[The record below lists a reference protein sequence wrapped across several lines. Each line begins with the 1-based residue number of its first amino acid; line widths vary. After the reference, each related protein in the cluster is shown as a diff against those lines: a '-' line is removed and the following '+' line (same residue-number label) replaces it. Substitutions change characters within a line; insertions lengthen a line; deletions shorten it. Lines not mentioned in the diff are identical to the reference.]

1 MSTSDETLLAEATRA
16 MDRAWSPYSGFSVG
30 AALLS
35 AGGRIFT
42 GCNVENASYG
52 LTMCAERAA
61 VFKAVSE
68 GEREFRRLV
77 LVCDGERP
85 VSPCGACLQVLRE
98 FNRDLPMLLA
108 NAMGEK
114 RETTLSALLPTPFT
128 PEDLGGGAGRGLRE
142 SEGPS

>member
-1 MSTSDETLLAEATRA
+1 MNPSDEALLAGATEA
-16 MDRAWSPYSGFSVG
+16 MKRAWSPYSGFSVG
-30 AALLS
+30 AALL
-35 AGGRIFT
+35 ADDGRMFT

-68 GEREFRRLV
+68 GARDFRRLV

-98 FNRDLPMLLA
+98 FNRDLPMVLA
-108 NAMGEK
+108 NVGGET
-114 RETTLSALLPTPFT
+114 RETTLSALMPAPFT
-128 PEDLGGGAGRGLRE
+128 PEDLGR
-142 SEGPS
+142 